1 MTMTSR
7 RARAADALRSLGIDP
22 EAPDHE
28 VRHLLTFS
36 LKSPNK
42 PSYRSLLGQSHKCDL
57 GEGQGWR
64 TRVQYL
70 APSRAAGIKGWTA
83 CPYAS
88 EGCSGGCIDTSGMMH
103 FPTHVKA
110 RKRRTLRWYLYPV
123 ETMEAFNMEVYGHHV
138 TSRLSNTKAAVRADG
153 TSERHFWR
161 KKGLNRDLDVQFY
174 DYTKAPLT
182 PAALAAH
189 DSGWHLTFSLSEKPE
204 SLLQSD
210 AWAAVGVNSAIVV
223 AGAGKSSAKKNKAIA
238 DELARRGSFFGRS
251 VIFGDEHDLRF
262 LDPADGGWVA
272 LGAKGKSRYDETGF
286 VVRFDADKLLGS
298 DALAEE
304 CLLPAHAERFFDH
317 HSMAAAAK

>member
-7 RARAADALRSLGIDP
+7 RARAADALRSLGINP

-36 LKSPNK
+36 LKG
-42 PSYRSLLGQSHKCDL
+42 SYRSLLGQSHKCDL
-57 GEGQGWR
+57 GEGQGWV
-64 TRVQYL
+64 TKVQYL

-83 CPYAS
+83 CPHAS
-88 EGCSGGCIDTSGMMH
+88 EGCSQACIDTSGMMIY
-103 FPTHVKA
+103 PTHVEA
-110 RKRRTLRWYLYPV
+110 RKRRTLRWFLFPV
-123 ETMEAFNMEVYGHHV
+123 ETMEAFNMEVYGHHG
-138 TSRLSNTKAAVRADG
+138 TARLRSAKAAVRADG

-161 KKGLNRDLDVQFY
+161 KKGINRDLDVQFY
-174 DYTKAPLT
+174 DYLKSPLT

-189 DSGWHLTFSLSEKPE
+189 DSGWHQTFSLSEKPE

>member
-1 MTMTSR
+1 MTKTFR
-7 RARAADALRSLGIDP
+7 RERAAEALRSLGIDP

-28 VRHLLTFS
+28 VRHMLSFS
-36 LKSPNK
+36 LKG
-42 PSYRSLLGQSHKCDL
+42 SYRSLLGQSHKCDL
-57 GEGQGWR
+57 GEGQGWV
-64 TRVQYL
+64 TKVQYL
-70 APSRAAGIKGWTA
+70 APSRAAGVKGWTA

-88 EGCSGGCIDTSGMMH
+88 EGCSQACIDTSGMMIY
-103 FPTHVKA
+103 PTHVEA
-110 RKRRTLRWYLYPV
+110 RKRRTLRWFLFPV
-123 ETMEAFNMEVYGHHV
+123 ETIEAFNMEVYGHHV

>member
-28 VRHLLTFS
+28 VRHMLSFS
-36 LKSPNK
+36 LKG
-42 PSYRSLLGQSHKCDL
+42 SYRSLLGQSHKCDL
-57 GEGQGWR
+57 GEGQGWV
-64 TRVQYL
+64 TKVQYL
-70 APSRAAGIKGWTA
+70 APSRAAGVKGWTA

-88 EGCSGGCIDTSGMMH
+88 EGCSRACIDTSGMMIY
-103 FPTHVKA
+103 PTHVEA
-110 RKRRTLRWYLYPV
+110 RKRRTLRWFLFPV
-123 ETMEAFNMEVYGHHV
+123 ETMEAFNMEVYGHHG
-138 TSRLSNTKAAVRADG
+138 TARLRSAKAAVRADG

-174 DYTKAPLT
+174 DYTKASLT
-182 PAALAAH
+182 PAALVAH
-189 DSGWHLTFSLSEKPE
+189 DSGWHLTFSLSEKPQ
-204 SLLQSD
+204 SLQQSD

-262 LDPADGGWVA
+262 LDPADGGWVT

-304 CLLPAHAERFFDH
+304 CLLPAHAERFLDH
-317 HSMAAAAK
+317 YSMAAAAK